1 MANQRQTINSYDIDG
16 VITVGITP
24 RPEDIIITGRSYEEA
39 KETLEYL
46 HNRGI
51 YNQVFF
57 NPVRYDEKSRESSGE
72 HKARILKALEG
83 IVGKHFEDDIIQKQK
98 IEEVVDIPVVLLEHN
113 LTNKENEKH
122 INWQTEV

>member
-1 MANQRQTINSYDIDG
+1 MLVNSYDIDG

-46 HNRGI
+46 HSRGI

-57 NPVRYDEKSRESSGE
+57 NPIEYSKKTRESSGE
-72 HKARILKALEG
+72 HKARILEALKG
-83 IVGKHFEDDIIQKQK
+83 MVGKHFEDDIIQKQK
-98 IEEVVDIPVVLLEHN
+98 IEEIVDTPVILLEHN

-122 INWQTEV
+122 LMTAKNYD